1 MSQAYAQFIKEL
13 REKRGFSQQEV
24 ADRLEIARTSYLS
37 IEQGK
42 RELSLSEAHKLAD
55 MFGIEIEDLQSEMIP
70 NYEKY
75 KEIILAYLRTAGH
88 KGDGR
93 IPKTKLAKLVY
104 LADFAWFYNHLE
116 SMSGMKYRK
125 IEYGPVPDM
134 YFRALTELED
144 EGTISIKRKGDAI
157 LVGESEAVRRAK
169 LASLSK
175 EEKELIKS
183 IAKKWKDKRTNE
195 IVKFTHQQLPYSIC
209 EDNEIIPYSLI
220 TQEDPEYVY

>member
-24 ADRLEIARTSYLS
+24 ANQLKIARTSYLAV
-37 IEQGK
+37 EQGK
-42 RELSLSEAHKLAD
+42 RELTLSEAHKLAD
-55 MFGIEIEDLQSEMIP
+55 MFGIEIEDLESGMIP

-75 KEIILAYLRTAGH
+75 KEMILAYLRAAGH
-88 KGDGR
+88 SKDGR

-104 LADFAWFYNHLE
+104 LADFAWFYEHLE

-134 YFRALTELED
+134 YFRALAELED
-144 EGTISIKRKGDAI
+144 EGIINIKRKGDAI
-157 LVGESEAVRRAK
+157 LVGESEIVRK
-169 LASLSK
+169 KNLSVLSK
-175 EEKELIKS
+175 EERELIKK

-195 IVKFTHQQLPYSIC
+195 IVKFTHDQMPYAIC
-209 EDNEIIPYSLI
+209 RDNEIIPYALI